1 MHITDIEVHT
11 VIVNMNEFFASGFG
25 GHQTIMRVVIE
36 VLTDEGIIGLGE
48 CRGGKE
54 TGYIIQQMI
63 PFVRGKDPFNLERIS
78 AELDK
83 FHTRYGKCGKMAS
96 GAIEMAC
103 LDLMG
108 KSLKIPVYK
117 LLGGKVREKIKING
131 CLGAYPLDRVT
142 SRKQMQAIF
151 RDLENIET
159 VVENADRFTRK
170 FGFTSLKFK
179 SAALSKHW
187 EIALF
192 KALRDHFGPEME
204 LRVDPNGR
212 WSTRDA
218 IFICTNL
225 EQYNLEWIEDP
236 CISTEAMA
244 RIHEIT
250 HTPIATNMC
259 ATSLS
264 EVSTAIR
271 LKAIDVIL
279 GDPLSWG
286 GTLAVK
292 KLAGICEAFEL
303 GLSLHSSSELGIA
316 TALYLHIAAS
326 TPILTHAFDSL
337 YYYAED
343 DIITERFTLEDGTIT
358 VPEKPGLGVDLDH
371 EKIEKYGRKMEAYA
385 EDQVQI

>member
-1 MHITDIEVHT
+1 
-11 VIVNMNEFFASGFG
+11 
-25 GHQTIMRVVIE
+25 
-36 VLTDEGIIGLGE
+36 
-48 CRGGKE
+48 
-54 TGYIIQQMI
+54 
-63 PFVRGKDPFNLERIS
+63 
-78 AELDK
+78 
-83 FHTRYGKCGKMAS
+83 
-96 GAIEMAC
+96 
-103 LDLMG
+103 
-108 KSLKIPVYK
+108 
-117 LLGGKVREKIKING
+117 
-131 CLGAYPLDRVT
+131 
-142 SRKQMQAIF
+142 
-151 RDLENIET
+151 
-159 VVENADRFTRK
+159 
-170 FGFTSLKFK
+170 
-179 SAALSKHW
+179 
-187 EIALF
+187 
-192 KALRDHFGPEME
+192 

-303 GLSLHSSSELGIA
+303 GLSLHCSSELGIA